1 MPTTPERP
9 AEPPAT
15 AAPTVAASPG
25 AAAAAP
31 SASTPDGADETGAG
45 VEATPRPGRIAA
57 ARRRAEAVRDTFT
70 RWFERRRVEA
80 VPYDLAASFYERD
93 RDTFASVLGA
103 ALAMRL
109 FLFLVPFL
117 AFAVGAVIAI
127 FGSSGIDSVL
137 QSSSVTGTLAAQIR
151 AASDTTR
158 AGGLALMA
166 SGLFLS
172 LWAGRS
178 LTRVL
183 AACSAGAWRIGG
195 RASRATLR
203 MAGTVT
209 GLVTLLVLLLAF
221 VNRVREDF
229 SLPIATTSWLATA
242 ILLSIAW
249 FVVSWS
255 LPRGTSDPGA
265 LLPGAVVTGFS
276 LTGLQWVMQYYLPG
290 RIERASDLT
299 GSLGVTL
306 AALGYL
312 FLIGRVMAASLILNA
327 VVWERLG
334 SITGLVFGLPVLR
347 RIPERSPRFARF
359 FDLERDAG
367 GPADASAEAD
377 VRSGPPIATPTSSE
391 APGAGEHA
399 RSG

>member
-1 MPTTPERP
+1 VTHGT
-9 AEPPAT
+9 
-15 AAPTVAASPG
+15 TVATD
-25 AAAAAP
+25 AAAADALGTTGHEGGR
-31 SASTPDGADETGAG
+31 SPDVPDDTAAAQRRGL
-45 VEATPRPGRIAA
+45 RGRI
-57 ARRRAEAVRDTFT
+57 DTTRTRFGDLTASFT
-70 RWFERRRVEA
+70 GWLDRRRVEA
-80 VPYDLAASFYERD
+80 VPYDLAVTFYERD

-127 FGSSGIDSVL
+127 FGSAGIDTVL
-137 QSSSVTGTLAAQIR
+137 QGSSVTGTIAAQIR
-151 AASDTTR
+151 SATETTR

-166 SGLFLS
+166 SGIFLS

-183 AACSAGAWRIGG
+183 AACSAGAWRITG

-209 GLVTLLVLLLAF
+209 ALVTLLVLLLAF
-221 VNRVREDF
+221 MNRVREDF
-229 SLPIATTSWLATA
+229 SLPFATTSWIATA
-242 ILLSIAW
+242 VLMSVAW

-255 LPRGTSDPGA
+255 LPRATSDPGA
-265 LLPGAVVTGFS
+265 LLPGAALTGLT

-312 FLIGRVMAASLILNA
+312 FLIGRVMASSLILNA

-359 FDLERDAG
+359 FDLDRRGDTADPPVG
-367 GPADASAEAD
+367 ASIDRTNSDPPATRPVES
-377 VRSGPPIATPTSSE
+377 
-391 APGAGEHA
+391 
-399 RSG
+399 